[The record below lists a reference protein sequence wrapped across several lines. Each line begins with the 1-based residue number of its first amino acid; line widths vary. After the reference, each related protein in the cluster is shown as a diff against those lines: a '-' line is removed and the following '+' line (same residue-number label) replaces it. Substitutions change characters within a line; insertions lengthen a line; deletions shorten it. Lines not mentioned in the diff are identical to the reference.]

1 MGKGELFFKRESKIR
16 YSGTEQL
23 YRTQKNGK
31 RQMVHNKFV
40 GRKFMTAKIFVG
52 RKFMTAKNGKFAKI
66 GAVFTPNIATFE
78 QKIW

>member
-66 GAVFTPNIATFE
+66 GAVFIPNNATFE
-78 QKIW
+78 